1 MADSYA
7 NILIPTPTQNPVPSA
22 DIRDHV
28 FAGAKLDEFITSMGW
43 TYTDRFGV
51 KHYTV
56 EGINYLAQQVMDAFG
71 YVPLAGVTF
80 TTGAT
85 LNNPNELL
93 FNSADN
99 LYYKWTGSFA
109 NGPKVVPENST
120 PASSGGVGAGAWLS
134 VADVA
139 IEAKLAGKD
148 GFQYI
153 GQVQS
158 FADLRTITPTQ
169 AGQRILLASYYDNG
183 MVGGGQFIARSTVP
197 LSVVP
202 SDDGGVIALVSPDWF
217 WERVEQDTATV
228 EDFGATSYS
237 GDDTTGVASSSAA
250 FQNMFDSLNRIY
262 SADPR
267 KKFVIDQ
274 PVLLKGSYFTI
285 DLSGGRAAKR
295 TSTKTGITT
304 LTPVFGGYAPSNV
317 NCVFMAV
324 ETVRYFQIKNMDI
337 WCNEAPSSDRPV
349 GIYIPSATNYRIEG
363 INFRGCLYDLW
374 FKNAWRGTLKDIRGN
389 ESISHSCFYDA
400 TRTNASGAAV
410 ADAQSATSVIFD
422 GYYANSPGGSGI
434 YLNRVDYSNIVMA
447 AVDHAVGPAYTFI
460 RSNVFGAMGAENATV
475 EYLNIIGGVVDI
487 YLSTYD
493 SVTDNAHYIVEV
505 SGSDGATV
513 NLRGQFRTQKY
524 RLANVQGAD
533 NVVVVEKSNYWNG
546 SVKTV
551 PQAVCAAGNF
561 LDVHVGIGGAIRKYR
576 DGVLQEVRESA
587 PTYSTA
593 PVGTGSPYYSP
604 IFRVAMSAGGTSIQI
619 PMYRIKE
626 VFPNFNRQA
635 NTLVEYLRIKVTNG
649 SGVAAGASF
658 FCTNDAVV
666 VTQLNG
672 QFLAGNGSTEAT
684 VTGVTANSS
693 NLTITFSGSIGSGSV
708 IELSYL

>member
-1 MADSYA
+1 MTDITANVVVSMPSQLFTMARSFKAVA
-7 NILIPTPTQNPVPSA
+7 NGKIYIGKIDTDPVNPENQIQVYVENEDGAHVPVSQPIIINA
-22 DIRDHV
+22 
-28 FAGAKLDEFITSMGW
+28 AGYPVYNGQIAKFVTVQGHSMAVYDAYG
-43 TYTDRFGV
+43 
-51 KHYTV
+51 
-56 EGINYLAQQVMDAFG
+56 AQQFNFPNVLKYD
-71 YVPLAGVTF
+71 PDQLEKRLSGV
-80 TTGAT
+80 
-85 LNNPNELL
+85 
-93 FNSADN
+93 
-99 LYYKWTGSFA
+99 
-109 NGPKVVPENST
+109 
-120 PASSGGVGAGAWLS
+120 
-134 VADVA
+134 
-139 IEAKLAGKD
+139 D
-148 GFQYI
+148 GFKLI
-153 GQVQS
+153 GQVDS
-158 FADLRTITPTQ
+158 FDELRTIVPEVG
-169 AGQRILLASYYDNG
+169 GQRILLASYYSG
-183 MVGGGQFIARSTVP
+183 GRTGGGEFIARSTVGM
-197 LSVVP
+197 SNIP
-202 SDDGGVIALVSPDWF
+202 SDDGGVIATVNSSWY
-217 WERVEQDTATV
+217 WERVDQDNATV
-228 EDFGATSYS
+228 EDFGAIPYV
-237 GDDTTGVASSSAA
+237 GDDSSDVVSSSTA
-250 FQNMFDSLNRIY
+250 FQNMFNSLNRIF
-262 SADPR
+262 SSDSR
-267 KKFVIDQ
+267 KNFVIDN

-285 DLSGGRAAKR
+285 NLSGGRLTKK
-295 TSTKTGITT
+295 TSTKTGLSDLI
-304 LTPVFGGYAPSNV
+304 PVFGGFAPSDI

-324 ETVRYFQIKNMDI
+324 ETVRYFQIKNLDI
-337 WCNEAPSSDRPV
+337 WCNEAPSIDRPV

-363 INFRGCLYDLW
+363 VNFRGCLYDLW

-400 TRTNASGAAV
+400 TRTNASGAAI

-493 SVTDNAHYIVEV
+493 SVTDNDHYIMEV

-546 SVKTV
+546 SVKTA
-551 PQAVCAAGNF
+551 PQSVCAEGNF

-587 PTYSTA
+587 PAYSTA

-604 IFRVAMSAGGTSIQI
+604 IFRVAMSSGGTSIQI

-626 VFPNFNRQA
+626 VFPNFNRKS

-658 FCTNDAVV
+658 FCANDSVV
-666 VTQLNG
+666 SYKLDG
-672 QFLAGNGSTEAT
+672 QFLVGNGSTDAT
-684 VTGVTANSS
+684 VTGVTANSM
-693 NLTITFSGSIGSGSV
+693 NLTITFSGSIASGSV